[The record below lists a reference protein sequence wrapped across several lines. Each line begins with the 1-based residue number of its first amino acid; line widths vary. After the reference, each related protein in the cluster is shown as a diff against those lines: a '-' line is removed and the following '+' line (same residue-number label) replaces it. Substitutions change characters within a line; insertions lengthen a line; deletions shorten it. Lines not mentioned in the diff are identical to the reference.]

1 MLEMLDTQ
9 NARGGMINIKW
20 IFPITVTVLLFVSP
34 CVNAEF
40 VTHNKDV
47 LRGIKSIGVEIG
59 KLPHEAKHLGITRDS
74 LKKHVESEL
83 RLAGIHV
90 ATPDELKIN
99 PDIPFLLVAIIIGY
113 NKPTCIYAVTVSL
126 NEKVQ
131 LKRDPNIISYATPW
145 WRIMK
150 GEHIGKA
157 GIENDVENTL
167 KYLLN
172 EFANDYL
179 TVNPK

>member
-1 MLEMLDTQ
+1 MKR
-9 NARGGMINIKW
+9 AKW
-20 IFPITVTVLLFVSP
+20 IFPVTVTLLLFISP

-47 LRGIKSIGVEIG
+47 LRGIKSIGIEIG
-59 KLPHEAKHLGITRDS
+59 KLPHEARHLGITRDR
-74 LKKHVESEL
+74 LKTYAESKL
-83 RLAGIHV
+83 RLAGVHV
-90 ATPDELKIN
+90 ATPNELKAS
-99 PDIPFLLVAIIIGY
+99 PDMPFLLIAIVIGY
-113 NKPTCIYAVTVSL
+113 NKPTCMYAVTVSL

-150 GEHIGKA
+150 GEYIGEA
-157 GIENDVENTL
+157 GIEKDVENTL

-172 EFANDYL
+172 EFTNDYL
-179 TVNPK
+179 AVNPK

>member
-1 MLEMLDTQ
+1 M
-9 NARGGMINIKW
+9 RKIKW
-20 IFPITVTVLLFVSP
+20 ISLVTVTVFLFVLP

-40 VTHNKDV
+40 ITHNKDV
-47 LRGIKSIGVEIG
+47 LRGIRSIGVEIG
-59 KLPHEAKHLGITRDS
+59 KLPHEAKNLGVTRDS
-74 LKKHVESEL
+74 LRKHVESEL

-90 ATPDELKIN
+90 AAPDQLKTN
-99 PDIPFLLVAIIIGY
+99 PEIPFLLVAIIIGY
-113 NKPTCIYAVTVSL
+113 NKPTCIYAVTLSL

-150 GEHIGKA
+150 GEHIGEA
-157 GIENDVENTL
+157 GIERDVENTL

-172 EFANDYL
+172 EFTNDYL